1 MIRWKRKK
9 VLHMQ
14 LETFDACYSDL
25 HVYYFVLLL
34 LYFFISFFFFN
45 ICFSV
50 IWNMK

>member
-25 HVYYFVLLL
+25 HVYYVVLLL
-34 LYFFISFFFFN
+34 LYFLYRFSFLIYVFQ
-45 ICFSV
+45 
-50 IWNMK
+50 